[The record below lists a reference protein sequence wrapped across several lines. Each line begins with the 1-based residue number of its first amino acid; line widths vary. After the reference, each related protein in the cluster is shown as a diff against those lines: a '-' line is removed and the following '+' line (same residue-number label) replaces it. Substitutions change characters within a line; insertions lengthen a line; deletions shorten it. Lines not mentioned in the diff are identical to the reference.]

1 MKKIIFALFAM
12 VLMAGTVTVSAESFQ
27 EHYARIEKK
36 QKKNAKNA
44 AKEAVKDNWKAWEG
58 AATIE
63 AQMLDNLTREN
74 MRIVDEEDYSGDD
87 GEPMFYFGTATYTT
101 SDKGMAYKA
110 AVQNAMQDLA
120 TKLETDLAAG
130 FSQEDMTKNE
140 VAFRK
145 ANDQMKS
152 VVTKKL
158 AGVKPT
164 VQMYKRSGEKYTVQL
179 TICYSKK
186 KADKVAAEAMR
197 AAMEQEGDPALTA
210 LVDEALAKQLGK
222 NK

>member
-1 MKKIIFALFAM
+1 MKKIVFALLAL
-12 VLMAGTVTVSAESFQ
+12 VLVAGTVSVSAETFD
-27 EHYARIEKK
+27 EHYKRIEKK
-36 QKKNAKNA
+36 QKKNAKA
-44 AKEAVKDNWKAWEG
+44 SAKKAEKDNWVAWEG
-58 AATIE
+58 APTIE
-63 AQMLDNLTREN
+63 AQLLDQMTRDN
-74 MRIVDEEDYSGDD
+74 MRIVDKDDYSGED

-110 AVQNAMQDLA
+110 ALQNAMQDLA

-164 VQMYKRSGEKYTVQL
+164 VQMYMRSGSKYTVQL

-186 KADKVAAEAMR
+186 KAEKVAADALR